1 MFNQLTLNFANM
13 QHISLEL
20 FSFLGTGKESGRQP
34 DTPLSL
40 GTQADKEVSSAQL
53 VIVAEEIAGIWVELA
68 SCLSPE
74 LFPMRKIKEIERD
87 HIGSFSQARAMLERW
102 SKVFGRQANCRLLI
116 QSLCQ
121 MGQRAVAS
129 EVFGT
134 ELVGLQKVDKSVFG
148 HIQDCTLSKPE
159 AGASLPE
166 TVHLEGKT
174 RSTPGEQIVLV
185 SHCRDSIGLVGFAD
199 MLTRNF
205 QVTTLSY
212 CTLNGVVLCIELLS
226 ENKVFQAVLKLGVA
240 QWHSIGLQMGL
251 TGPQIKA
258 CTFDIPSLSSNLE
271 ALIEQKIRECGVEET
286 EKCLLCAC
294 ERIPEPIIG
303 SVMDFIK
310 SGSSGI
316 SEHESVQG
324 RCQCLLLLVMLHLLL
339 CPSCVKCCSLKMT
352 TLGVPG
358 LPLQRLKS

>member
-74 LFPMRKIKEIERD
+74 LFPMRKIKEIER
-87 HIGSFSQARAMLERW
+87 
-102 SKVFGRQANCRLLI
+102 
-116 QSLCQ
+116 
-121 MGQRAVAS
+121 
-129 EVFGT
+129 
-134 ELVGLQKVDKSVFG
+134 
-148 HIQDCTLSKPE
+148 DCTLSKPE

-324 RCQCLLLLVMLHLLL
+324 R
-339 CPSCVKCCSLKMT
+339 
-352 TLGVPG
+352 
-358 LPLQRLKS
+358 